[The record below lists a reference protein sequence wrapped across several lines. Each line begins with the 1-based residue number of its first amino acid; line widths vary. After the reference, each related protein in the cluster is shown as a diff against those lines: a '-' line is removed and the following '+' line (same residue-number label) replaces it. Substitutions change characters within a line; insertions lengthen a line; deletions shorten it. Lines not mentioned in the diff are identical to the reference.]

1 MNKLPKDKI
10 TALMRKY
17 NIPEKDRHELS
28 ALHMDGYMMGL
39 KHKQNGRR

>member
-17 NIPEKDRHELS
+17 NLPEEARADIS
-28 ALHMDGYMMGL
+28 ALHMHGYLMGL
-39 KHKQNGRR
+39 KHKQNGK